1 MLSLYTDAAKS
12 GNGHPEEIIMR
23 ENRYGA
29 QRGIDE
35 VEKAVVGKREV
46 LTKIMTAILAGGH
59 VLIEDIPGT
68 GKTTMAL
75 AFSRAMGLEVKR
87 VQFTPDVLPADL
99 TGFTVYQKETGRFLY
114 QPGAAICN
122 LLLADEI
129 NRTSPKT
136 QSALLEVMEE
146 QQVTVD
152 GVTHRTGD
160 PFIVIATE
168 NPAGSAGTQLLPES
182 QLDRFMICVS
192 MGYPS
197 LEEEVE
203 ILKRGRNSRRSYE
216 DVIPVLDPERLLAM
230 RREADEIFVHDRL
243 YQYIAELV
251 KATRENEWTEL
262 GISPRGSVA
271 LTAMAKA
278 CAWMKGRAYVIP
290 ADVQEVFP
298 CVAVHRIFLNMKA
311 KVGHIRTEELI
322 RQILESVPGP
332 SLKARQ
338 QPAGGKND

>member
-1 MLSLYTDAAKS
+1 MAA
-12 GNGHPEEIIMR
+12 EEKW
-23 ENRYGA
+23 A
-29 QRGIDE
+29 WQVIDE
-35 VEKAVVGKREV
+35 VEKAVVGKRDI

-59 VLIEDIPGT
+59 ILIEDIPGT

-87 VQFTPDVLPADL
+87 VQFTPDVLPSDL
-99 TGFTVYQKETGRFLY
+99 TGFTVYQKETGKFVY

-152 GVTHRTGD
+152 GVTRHTGN

-192 MGYPS
+192 MGYPT
-197 LEEEVE
+197 LEEEIK
-203 ILKRGRNSRRSYE
+203 ILRRSQGSAQAGKRITDGVE
-216 DVIPVLDPERLLAM
+216 PILDASSLLRLRKNAG
-230 RREADEIFVHDRL
+230 EAFVHELIYR
-243 YQYIAELV
+243 YIAELAQ
-251 KATRENEWTEL
+251 ATRENEWTEL
-262 GISPRGSVA
+262 GLSPRGTVA

-278 CAWMKGRAYVIP
+278 RAYLKGRAFVIP
-290 ADVQEVFP
+290 ADVAEVFP
-298 CVAVHRIFLNMKA
+298 DVASHRLILNMKA

-322 RQILESVPGP
+322 RQVIESVPQP
-332 SLKARQ
+332 SVKKRR
-338 QPAGGKND
+338 

>member
-1 MLSLYTDAAKS
+1 MA
-12 GNGHPEEIIMR
+12 GEEKWAWR
-23 ENRYGA
+23 V
-29 QRGIDE
+29 IDE
-35 VEKAVVGKREV
+35 VEKAVVGKRDI

-59 VLIEDIPGT
+59 ILIEDIPGT

-87 VQFTPDVLPADL
+87 VQFTPDVLPSDL
-99 TGFTVYQKETGRFLY
+99 TGFTVYQKETGKFVY

-152 GVTHRTGD
+152 GVTRDTGN

-192 MGYPS
+192 MGYPT
-197 LEEEVE
+197 LEEEMK
-203 ILKRGRNSRRSYE
+203 ILRRSQGSVQAGE
-216 DVIPVLDPERLLAM
+216 RITDSVEPILDASSLLQLRKNAG
-230 RREADEIFVHDRL
+230 EVFVHELIYR
-243 YQYIAELV
+243 YIAELAQ
-251 KATRENEWTEL
+251 ATRENEWVEL
-262 GISPRGSVA
+262 GLSPRGTVA

-278 CAWMKGRAYVIP
+278 RAYLKGRAFVIP
-290 ADVQEVFP
+290 ADVAEVFP
-298 CVAVHRIFLNMKA
+298 DVASHRLILNMKA
-311 KVGHIRTEELI
+311 KGGHIRTDELI
-322 RQILESVPGP
+322 RQVIESVPQP
-332 SLKARQ
+332 SVKKRR
-338 QPAGGKND
+338 